1 MTTTLCPSSTPAQ
14 VPEVPIAPPPA
25 PVNPRRS
32 PSPIRYPCPARS
44 RGLLAFALAASLGIH
59 AGLIFGIGRPEPK
72 VSRPAEPPLLALT
85 FTMPDLKELE
95 EPESAPLDEPGA
107 KADLGTPAPMLADL
121 PQIPQPTDFVQQI
134 DFSTLIERPDLSMA
148 KVWTIPETI
157 RRGTK
162 PGEGMG
168 NVFNIADLDRV
179 PEPVVQPAPTF
190 PSALKREIS
199 RATVVVE
206 FVVDTQGRVFNAFAV
221 ESTHPGFEE
230 SATTGVQKWRFRAGV
245 KGGVKVNTRM
255 RVPIVFRIVDN
266 EG

>member
-1 MTTTLCPSSTPAQ
+1 MTTTQSQPSTSAKAPV
-14 VPEVPIAPPPA
+14 VPPTSRPA
-25 PVNPRRS
+25 PSIPGPK
-32 PSPIRYPCPARS
+32 PSATRYPCPGRS

-59 AGLIFGIGRPEPK
+59 GGLIFGLGHRVPK
-72 VSRPAEPPLLALT
+72 VSRPTEPPLLALT

-95 EPESAPLDEPGA
+95 EPETAPMDEPGA

-168 NVFNIADLDRV
+168 NIFNIADLDRV

-190 PSALKREIS
+190 PPALRREVS

-230 SATTGVQKWRFRAGV
+230 SAANGVQKWRFRAGV

-255 RVPIVFRIVDN
+255 RVPIVFRIVEN